1 MQHVTHSRA
10 TLCIASPDG
19 GLRRRAAEAF
29 PRQAYDVVP
38 ATSLDQLAAAA
49 GSGLS
54 LVLVDPRL
62 AGLGDRPLVQLRA
75 LPDLHSCALL
85 LLTEEDIRGLRSKA
99 PDAELADL
107 MIRVHS
113 QVSGAEQITLL
124 NRINTS
130 LTASPEMDPTM
141 RAVLEVAASVLE
153 FDTGSLFLL
162 DPLNRLRIRAAR
174 GYQLN
179 EEQLRSFDLNEGV
192 VGWVVRNRRPSIVGD
207 STLDERFATFYGSS
221 GSRSMLAAPILLGE
235 RVIGAL
241 TLVRRFPAE
250 PFTDADLLPVAT
262 LANSAAIALEN
273 ARLHEQE
280 RTLAVH
286 LEELHELYG
295 KEKAIVDKL
304 EEYDRLYTQVV
315 STVSH
320 ELKTPL
326 MSIRGFAQ
334 MIRDGDVADEEARDF
349 GGEIHDNAV
358 RLSRYVERILQE
370 DSVHNGR
377 ATLQLEEV
385 DLGSLIDEVV
395 HSLGNLAGDRHRLVN
410 LVNGNTPPVSADPD
424 KVSRIILNLV
434 SNAIKYSPDGGEVTL
449 TASASGREVELVVE
463 DQGLGIPAEAR
474 QRIFDRFYRVESAQ
488 SRNISGTGLG
498 LSIVKGL
505 VELHGGRI
513 WVEPGNQRGSRFVV
527 TLPQVGAP
535 DTAALPAD
543 DRVHTPCLEET

>member
-1 MQHVTHSRA
+1 MDPVTTGRA
-10 TLCIASPDG
+10 RLCIASPDG

-29 PRQAYDVVP
+29 PRQSYDVV
-38 ATSLDQLAAAA
+38 AVTTLEELAAAGRA
-49 GSGLS
+49 GLS
-54 LVLVDPRL
+54 LALVDPRL
-62 AGLGDRPLVQLRA
+62 PGLGDRPLIQLRA
-75 LPDLHSCALL
+75 EHDLRSCALL
-85 LLTEEDIRGLRSKA
+85 VLDDADLRGLRSRA
-99 PDAELADL
+99 PEPGVADL
-107 MIRVHS
+107 LLRVHS
-113 QVSGAEQITLL
+113 QVSGAEHITLL
-124 NRINTS
+124 NHINTR
-130 LTASPEMDPTM
+130 LTTSPEMEPTM
-141 RAVLEVAASVLE
+141 RAVLDVAASVLS
-153 FDTGSLFLL
+153 FDTGTLFLL
-162 DPLNRLRIRAAR
+162 DPLNRLRVRAAR
-174 GYQLN
+174 GYELN
-179 EEQLRSFDLNEGV
+179 EEQLRSFDLKEGV
-192 VGWVVRNRRPSIVGD
+192 VGWAVSNRRPSIVGD
-207 STLDERFATFYGSS
+207 STLDDRFAKFHGSS
-221 GSRSMLAAPILLGE
+221 GSRSMLAAPILLGD

-250 PFTDADLLPVAT
+250 PFSDADLVPVAT

-280 RTLAVH
+280 RALALH

-295 KEKAIVDKL
+295 REKEIVTKL
-304 EEYDRLYTQVV
+304 DEYDRLYTQVV

-334 MIRDGDVADEEARDF
+334 MIRDGDVDGEEAREF

-377 ATLQLEEV
+377 ATLQLEKV

-410 LVNGNTPPVSADPD
+410 MVNGHTPPVSADPD

-434 SNAIKYSPDGGEVTL
+434 SNAIKYSPDGGEVVL
-449 TASASGREVELVVE
+449 SARGVGPEVELVVE
-463 DQGLGIPAEAR
+463 DQGLGIPPDAR
-474 QRIFDRFYRVESAQ
+474 ERIFDRFYRVESKQ
-488 SRNISGTGLG
+488 SRNINGTGLG

-513 WVEPGNQRGSRFVV
+513 WVEPGTEKGSRFVV
-527 TLPQVGAP
+527 TLPQAGAP
-535 DTAALPAD
+535 ATAAAPAD
-543 DRVHTPCLEET
+543 HVHERCLEET